1 MKGTGRVATN
11 RCLQNG
17 PYGIAASGTLDRYA
31 QIVQMGAALMR
42 SSSV

>member
-11 RCLQNG
+11 LQNG